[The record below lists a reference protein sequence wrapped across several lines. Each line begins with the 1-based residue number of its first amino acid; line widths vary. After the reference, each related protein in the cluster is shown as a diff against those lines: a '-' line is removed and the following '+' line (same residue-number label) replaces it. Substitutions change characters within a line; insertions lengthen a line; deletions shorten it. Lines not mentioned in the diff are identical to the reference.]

1 MSALKRSGNVTI
13 VAMILVAAL
22 ALGFWVLLLGPKRE
36 EAAKL
41 GEEVAQV
48 ESSLAG
54 HRAEVAAA
62 EAARSQFPV
71 DYQRL
76 VVLGKAVPASDET
89 ASLLV
94 QLTGV
99 AERAGVEFSS
109 IALSAEGGGGGG
121 EEEAAAAPAS
131 SSGEP
136 VSATEAAASLM
147 PLGAAIGPAG
157 LAVMPY
163 TLTFNG
169 SFFQIADFIKGL
181 DAMVKSHNEG
191 VAVKGRLVTVNN
203 FSLGT
208 GESSE
213 PGEPSSGGSSLT
225 ATFSVTTYLTPP
237 DQGITAGASPVGPEE
252 STATP
257 AATTTGGAP

>member
-1 MSALKRSGNVTI
+1 MGAMKKSGSVTI
-13 VAMILVAAL
+13 VAMLLVAAL
-22 ALGFWVLLLGPKRE
+22 ALGFWVLLLSPKRG

-41 GEEVAQV
+41 GKQV
-48 ESSLAG
+48 EQAEASLAG

-62 EAARSQFPV
+62 EEARSRFPV

-94 QLTGV
+94 QVTGLS
-99 AERAGVEFSS
+99 ERAHVQFSS
-109 IALSAEGGGGGG
+109 ITLNSEGGGGG
-121 EEEAAAAPAS
+121 EEAPPAS

-136 VSATEAAASLM
+136 VSATEAAAALL
-147 PLGAAIGPAG
+147 PLGATIGPAG

-169 SFFQIADFIKGL
+169 NFFQIADFLKGL
-181 DAMVKSHNEG
+181 DALVKSHNEG
-191 VAVKGRLVTVNN
+191 VAVGGRLVTVNS
-203 FSLGT
+203 FSLAP
-208 GESSE
+208 GESTE
-213 PGEPSSGGSSLT
+213 PGEPAPSGDELT

-237 DQGITAGASPVGPEE
+237 NQGVTAGASPSGPEGGI
-252 STATP
+252 SATP
-257 AATTTGGAP
+257 ASTTTGGAP